1 MTDWELG
8 MRAFREGRTREAADR
23 LGTAATETELTVSR
37 AARFETLAHLGAALY
52 ALGKPAEAV
61 QPFEDARR
69 LRPGYF
75 APAGLLLN
83 LSHAY
88 LAAGR
93 RDSARETLQSLL
105 DTYPGHVAARMLLR
119 RLETTP
125 ANQPVT
131 GAVLGDSVE
140 TVRQYLHTLTF
151 ETVSADGYS
160 PAQVR
165 EALAQVERYIDSIDQ
180 RLKRSE
186 QTIQQQDTEIARL
199 RQTEEAMIQNMVSA
213 QNNANGV
220 PSDPAP
226 GSESLSP
233 IEVLFQQKS

>member
-119 RLETTP
+119 RLETTS

-140 TVRQYLHTLTF
+140 TVRQYLHTLSF

-165 EALAQVERYIDSIDQ
+165 EALAQVERYIDSMDQ

-186 QTIQQQDTEIARL
+186 ETIQQQDTEIARL
-199 RQTEEAMIQNMVSA
+199 RQTEEAMIQNMVNA

-220 PSDPAP
+220 PSDPDNA
-226 GSESLSP
+226 SLSP
-233 IEVLFQQKS
+233 IEVLFQQKP

>member
-1 MTDWELG
+1 
-8 MRAFREGRTREAADR
+8 MRAFREGRTREAVDR
-23 LGTAATETELTVSR
+23 LGAAAAETQMTVSR
-37 AARFETLAHLGAALY
+37 TVRFETLAHLGAALY
-52 ALGKPAEAV
+52 ALGQPAEAV
-61 QPFEDARR
+61 SPFEDALR

-75 APAGLLLN
+75 APASLLLN

-93 RDSARETLQSLL
+93 RGSARETLQSLL
-105 DTYPGHVAARMLLR
+105 ATYPGHVAARMLLR

-125 ANQPVT
+125 SDQPVT

-151 ETVSADGYS
+151 ETVSTDGYS

-165 EALAQVERYIDSIDQ
+165 EALAQIERYINGMDQ
-180 RLKRSE
+180 RLSRA
-186 QTIQQQDTEIARL
+186 QATLQQQDEEIARL
-199 RQTEEAMIQNMVSA
+199 RQTEEVLIQNMVNS
-213 QNNANGV
+213 QQNANGV
-220 PSDPAP
+220 PSDPD
-226 GSESLSP
+226 SETLSP

>member
-8 MRAFREGRTREAADR
+8 MQAFREGRTREAVDR
-23 LGTAATETELTVSR
+23 LGAAAAETEMTVSR
-37 AARFETLAHLGAALY
+37 TVRFETLAHLGAALY
-52 ALGKPAEAV
+52 ALGKPAEAL

-93 RDSARETLQSLL
+93 RRDARATLQSLL
-105 DTYPGHVAARMLLR
+105 NTYPGHVAARMLLR

-125 ANQPVT
+125 PDQPVT

-140 TVRQYLHTLTF
+140 SVRQYLHTLTF
-151 ETVSADGYS
+151 ETVSTEGYA

-165 EALAQVERYIDSIDQ
+165 EALAQVERYIDSMNQ
-180 RLKRSE
+180 QLTRAQ
-186 QTIQQQDTEIARL
+186 QTIQQQEEEIARL
-199 RQTEEAMIQNMVSA
+199 RQTEEALIQNMVSSQQTA
-213 QNNANGV
+213 SGV
-220 PSDPAP
+220 ASDPDSSP
-226 GSESLSP
+226 LSP
-233 IEVLFQQKS
+233 IEVLFQQKP